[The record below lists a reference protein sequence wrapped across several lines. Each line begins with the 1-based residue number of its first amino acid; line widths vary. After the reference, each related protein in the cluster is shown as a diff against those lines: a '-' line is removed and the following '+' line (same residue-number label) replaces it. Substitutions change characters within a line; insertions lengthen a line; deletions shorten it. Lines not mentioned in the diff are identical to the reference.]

1 MENEKNNII
10 YFKYELK
17 KVSDILC
24 CNENPLLKHLFN
36 ALKFCEVSG
45 NLDCQ
50 SKVTCIWIFFDAKF
64 SHNELVNHCYI
75 IVILQKKIGF
85 TVVFLA
91 VIYQYLSIYW
101 QNLLQEQ
108 EARTEFLRVKSRKR
122 IEDAGNSSNQVDSG
136 KSEERSQE
144 SAVSTFGAGALSED
158 IYSGK
163 HINFFKETDG
173 VNSL

>member
-1 MENEKNNII
+1 M
-10 YFKYELK
+10 
-17 KVSDILC
+17 
-24 CNENPLLKHLFN
+24 
-36 ALKFCEVSG
+36 
-45 NLDCQ
+45 
-50 SKVTCIWIFFDAKF
+50 
-64 SHNELVNHCYI
+64 
-75 IVILQKKIGF
+75 
-85 TVVFLA
+85 
-91 VIYQYLSIYW
+91 IYQYLSTGIYW

-108 EARTEFLRVKSRKR
+108 EARTDFLRVKSRKR

-144 SAVSTFGAGALSED
+144 SAVSTFGTGALSED

>member
-1 MENEKNNII
+1 M
-10 YFKYELK
+10 
-17 KVSDILC
+17 
-24 CNENPLLKHLFN
+24 
-36 ALKFCEVSG
+36 
-45 NLDCQ
+45 
-50 SKVTCIWIFFDAKF
+50 
-64 SHNELVNHCYI
+64 
-75 IVILQKKIGF
+75 
-85 TVVFLA
+85 
-91 VIYQYLSIYW
+91 IYQYSSIYW

-108 EARTEFLRVKSRKR
+108 EARTEFLRVKSRKH

-144 SAVSTFGAGALSED
+144 SAVSTFGTGALSED